1 MLTKVELTHVP
12 ADLNIYIALYKDV
25 KNAAFLREQLV
36 NANSE
41 FEFAFIDAK
50 SVSPKPKSFVGMVL
64 IGGDLIANTRSGCYI
79 PSSQ

>member
-1 MLTKVELTHVP
+1 MLSKVELTHVP

-50 SVSPKPKSFVGMVL
+50 SVSEESEIFM
-64 IGGDLIANTRSGCYI
+64 I
-79 PSSQ
+79 